1 MFSLQQPA
9 HSKIGS
15 LFVTLPTSSITG
27 RYLYPVSEIDLLK
40 ILGISSERT
49 VAGVIRSDEVTL
61 SGGSSHLQGSDSLP
75 ERATPI
81 TSLELRGLEM
91 TFCSQTPSHCS
102 ESLTDAALL
111 GRIIS
116 RKTVTDRAA
125 HL

>member
-1 MFSLQQPA
+1 M
-9 HSKIGS
+9 
-15 LFVTLPTSSITG
+15 
-27 RYLYPVSEIDLLK
+27 YPVSEIDLLK

-61 SGGSSHLQGSDSLP
+61 SGGSHLQGSDSLP

-102 ESLTDAALL
+102 ESLADAALL

-116 RKTVTDRAA
+116 GKTVTDRAA